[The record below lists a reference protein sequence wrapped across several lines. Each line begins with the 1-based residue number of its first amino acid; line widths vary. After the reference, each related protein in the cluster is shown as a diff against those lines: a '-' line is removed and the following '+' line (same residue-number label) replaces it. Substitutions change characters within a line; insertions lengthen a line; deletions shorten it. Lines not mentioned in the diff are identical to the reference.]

1 MVDSLERTS
10 AGFTLIEMLVVIVVI
25 GILASIAVVSYG
37 STTEKAN
44 VAAMRSDLRNLVA
57 AEQSYYADQTSSGG
71 TGTFTRRLKDL
82 EFSTS
87 PGVTVRI
94 KKNNYGWSARATHA
108 AVKNVKCAVYQGS
121 IKPFSPATR
130 EGEVTCS

>member
-1 MVDSLERTS
+1 VESLDRRS

-44 VAAMRSDLRNLVA
+44 VAAMKSDLRNLIA
-57 AEQSYYADQTSSGG
+57 AEQSYYADQTGAGG
-71 TGTFTRRLKDL
+71 TGRFTSRLRDL

-87 PGVTVRI
+87 PGVTLRI

-108 AVKNVKCAVYQGS
+108 SVKSVQCAVYQGS
-121 IKPFSPATR
+121 ITPYKPATQ
-130 EGEVTCS
+130 EGEVACS